1 MQPITVM
8 MVETDQD
15 QSIAIEDLFKNN
27 KKYIQI
33 MNEIKDVG
41 NDATEVS
48 FQPRENFVDRALAKI
63 NRLNPKVILINANQ
77 TREEY
82 FDLLIALQS
91 QQPSVQCIFVIN
103 ESTSEAY
110 ILRALANGAQG
121 FVMNELASVD
131 LMKIINAIDRGEI
144 WASRKILSKAMDMI
158 ISSSQSNCA
167 EVDLDSARQHQ

>member
-1 MQPITVM
+1 M
-8 MVETDQD
+8 
-15 QSIAIEDLFKNN
+15 
-27 KKYIQI
+27 
-33 MNEIKDVG
+33 
-41 NDATEVS
+41 
-48 FQPRENFVDRALAKI
+48 AKI

-77 TREEY
+77 TIEEY
-82 FDLLIALQS
+82 FDLVIALQS
-91 QQPSVQCIFVIN
+91 QRPPVQCIFVIN
-103 ESTSEAY
+103 ESTSETY